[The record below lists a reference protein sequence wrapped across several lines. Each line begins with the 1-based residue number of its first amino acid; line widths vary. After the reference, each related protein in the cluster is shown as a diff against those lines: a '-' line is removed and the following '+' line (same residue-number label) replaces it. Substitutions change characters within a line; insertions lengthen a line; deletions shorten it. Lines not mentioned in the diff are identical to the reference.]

1 MKKLAIGLFAVM
13 MTFSVGAT
21 TGAASGSAG
30 AGGNQSSGPSN
41 GSVNASHSQGIENI
55 KSSYINSTA
64 GQATEAWTKGR
75 VVTRSVFCDMPNYVA
90 KCDK

>member
-1 MKKLAIGLFAVM
+1 MKKLVIGLFAVM
-13 MTFSVGAT
+13 MAFSVGAT
-21 TGAASGSAG
+21 TGTG

-64 GQATEAWTKGR
+64 GQATEAWSKGR
-75 VVTRSVFCDMPNYVA
+75 IVTRSVFCDMPNYVA

>member
-1 MKKLAIGLFAVM
+1 MKKLVIGLFAVM

-21 TGAASGSAG
+21 TGAAGS
-30 AGGNQSSGPSN
+30 NQSSGTSN

-55 KSSYINSTA
+55 RSSYINSTA
-64 GQATEAWTKGR
+64 GQATEAWSKGR

>member
-1 MKKLAIGLFAVM
+1 MKKLVIGLFAVM

-21 TGAASGSAG
+21 TGAG
-30 AGGNQSSGPSN
+30 AGGGQSSAPSN

-64 GQATEAWTKGR
+64 GQATEAWSKGR

>member
-1 MKKLAIGLFAVM
+1 MKKLVIGLFAVM
-13 MTFSVGAT
+13 MAFSVGAT
-21 TGAASGSAG
+21 TGA
-30 AGGNQSSGPSN
+30 GGGQSSAPSN

-64 GQATEAWTKGR
+64 GQATEAWSKGR

>member
-13 MTFSVGAT
+13 MAFSVGAT
-21 TGAASGSAG
+21 TGA
-30 AGGNQSSGPSN
+30 GGGGGQSSAPSN

-64 GQATEAWTKGR
+64 GQATEAWSKGR

>member
-13 MTFSVGAT
+13 MAFSVGAT
-21 TGAASGSAG
+21 TGA
-30 AGGNQSSGPSN
+30 GGDQSSGSSN

-64 GQATEAWTKGR
+64 GQATEAWSKGR

>member
-1 MKKLAIGLFAVM
+1 MKKLVIGLFAVM
-13 MTFSVGAT
+13 IAFSV
-21 TGAASGSAG
+21 GAASGSAG
-30 AGGNQSSGPSN
+30 AGGNQTSGPSN

-64 GQATEAWTKGR
+64 GQATEAWSKGR

>member
-1 MKKLAIGLFAVM
+1 MKKLVIGLFAVM
-13 MTFSVGAT
+13 MAFSVGAT
-21 TGAASGSAG
+21 TGAGDWLPPAPA
-30 AGGNQSSGPSN
+30 PSN

-64 GQATEAWTKGR
+64 GQATEAWSKGR

>member
-1 MKKLAIGLFAVM
+1 MKKLVIGLFAVM
-13 MTFSVGAT
+13 MAFSVGAT
-21 TGAASGSAG
+21 TGTG
-30 AGGNQSSGPSN
+30 ADGNQSSGPSN

-64 GQATEAWTKGR
+64 GQATEAWSKGR

>member
-1 MKKLAIGLFAVM
+1 MKKLVIGLFAVM
-13 MTFSVGAT
+13 MAFSVGAT
-21 TGAASGSAG
+21 TGA

-64 GQATEAWTKGR
+64 GQATEAWSKGR

>member
-13 MTFSVGAT
+13 MAFSVGAT
-21 TGAASGSAG
+21 TGV
-30 AGGNQSSGPSN
+30 GGDQSSGPSN

-64 GQATEAWTKGR
+64 GQATEAWSKGR
-75 VVTRSVFCDMPNYVA
+75 VITRSVFCDMPNYVA

>member
-1 MKKLAIGLFAVM
+1 MKKLVIGLFAVM
-13 MTFSVGAT
+13 MAFSVGAT
-21 TGAASGSAG
+21 AGAG

-55 KSSYINSTA
+55 RSSYINSTA
-64 GQATEAWTKGR
+64 GQATEAWSKGR

>member
-1 MKKLAIGLFAVM
+1 MKKLVIGLFAVM
-13 MTFSVGAT
+13 MAFSVGAT
-21 TGAASGSAG
+21 TGAG
-30 AGGNQSSGPSN
+30 AGGNQSSAPSN

-64 GQATEAWTKGR
+64 GQATEAWSKGR

>member
-1 MKKLAIGLFAVM
+1 MKKLVIGLFAVM
-13 MTFSVGAT
+13 MAFSVGAN
-21 TGAASGSAG
+21 TGAGD
-30 AGGNQSSGPSN
+30 GGNQSSGPSN

-64 GQATEAWTKGR
+64 GQATEAWSKGR

>member
-1 MKKLAIGLFAVM
+1 MKKLVIGLFAVM
-13 MTFSVGAT
+13 MAFSVGAT
-21 TGAASGSAG
+21 TGAG
-30 AGGNQSSGPSN
+30 AGGNQSSGRSN

-64 GQATEAWTKGR
+64 GQATEAWSKGR